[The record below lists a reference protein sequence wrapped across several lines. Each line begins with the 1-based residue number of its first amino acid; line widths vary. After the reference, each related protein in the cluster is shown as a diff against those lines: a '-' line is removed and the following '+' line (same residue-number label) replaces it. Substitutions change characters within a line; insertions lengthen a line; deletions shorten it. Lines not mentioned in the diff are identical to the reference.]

1 LSPGNNDWPKLG
13 RVETSLQV
21 SLADKFCREL
31 NAGVANTTPD
41 QPASRRK
48 VSRTMFYLI
57 AIFLVIA
64 SPLAVPVA
72 VSIVHAISN
81 LKQNAAP
88 AFAGVVRPA
97 FGPAIRGAV
106 PAAA

>member
-1 LSPGNNDWPKLG
+1 KSWLFRDFVAGRIGRYLMPRTRRPSTQANRRSSRESGSP
-13 RVETSLQV
+13 
-21 SLADKFCREL
+21 
-31 NAGVANTTPD
+31 
-41 QPASRRK
+41 
-48 VSRTMFYLI
+48 MFYLI

-81 LKQNAAP
+81 WKQNAAP
-88 AFAGVVRPA
+88 ALSRPVRPA
-97 FGPAIRGAV
+97 FGPALRGAV